1 MIATLVDGD
10 DVAYLDDQ
18 LQGRL
23 VERGDD
29 ITVVRQLWES
39 IRSETLNEQQSVE
52 LILKVAESWN

>member
-1 MIATLVDGD
+1 
-10 DVAYLDDQ
+10 
-18 LQGRL
+18 